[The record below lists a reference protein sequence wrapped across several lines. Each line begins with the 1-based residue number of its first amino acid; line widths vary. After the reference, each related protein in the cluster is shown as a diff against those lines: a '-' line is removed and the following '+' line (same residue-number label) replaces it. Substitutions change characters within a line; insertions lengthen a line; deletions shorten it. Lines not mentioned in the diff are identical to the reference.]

1 MQEDSGNHSKHQ
13 SIISICTQTN
23 SEVQIKSN
31 CSLYWSGA
39 FLVVFILTNFNIFS
53 FFQLEQIIDHTRS
66 YQLTFKASIWQQ
78 NTRDSKQCR
87 GVCTFSVVVFIYI
100 NEWMEL
106 KAKFLIKI
114 LSSFWFSRVLCK
126 TVEGG
131 DGKKL
136 ITQDKKRTWI
146 CEIRLTFV
154 PSCSRVR
161 RQLLHFHVV
170 CKTVNFRRTRWR
182 QMNFSENRNKQ
193 CNQSKSL

>member
-1 MQEDSGNHSKHQ
+1 MTTEHS
-13 SIISICTQTN
+13 
-23 SEVQIKSN
+23 
-31 CSLYWSGA
+31 W
-39 FLVVFILTNFNIFS
+39 
-53 FFQLEQIIDHTRS
+53 
-66 YQLTFKASIWQQ
+66 FKAMPWRLHIH
-78 NTRDSKQCR
+78 C
-87 GVCTFSVVVFIYI
+87 CFFIYI

-170 CKTVNFRRTRWR
+170 CKTWSIFCFRKTRCR
-182 QMNFSENRNKQ
+182 QLNFSENRNKQ
-193 CNQSKSL
+193 CNRSKYMLKKTHGLWGSIFTACRRRRPRLFFLSSLVRQSHPDGVINYLEDRPD